1 MHDPQTLIPQ
11 NTIRMSPA
19 AAPIDPTHCPLCGQP
34 NRCAMELER
43 ASGEPQP
50 PCWCTE
56 VDFSSALLG
65 QVPASARGRACVC
78 RTCADQVGA
87 GEIP

>member
-1 MHDPQTLIPQ
+1 
-11 NTIRMSPA
+11 MSPA
-19 AAPIDPTHCPLCGQP
+19 AAPIDPTCCPLCGQP
-34 NRCAMELER
+34 NRCAMERQR

-56 VDFSSALLG
+56 VDFSSTLLD
-65 QVPASARGRACVC
+65 QVPPTARRQACVC
-78 RTCADQVGA
+78 RACAEPAGA